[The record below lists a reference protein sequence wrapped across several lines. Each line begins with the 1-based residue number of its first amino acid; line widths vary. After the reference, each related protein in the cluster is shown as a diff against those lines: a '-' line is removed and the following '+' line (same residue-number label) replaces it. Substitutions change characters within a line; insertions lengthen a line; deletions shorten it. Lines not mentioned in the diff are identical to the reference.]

1 MVFSENLKKINYLKK
16 FEEADGR
23 FRIPDQRKKPPVSK
37 TSHNLQQ
44 TSEMPK
50 MQKQTEIFIFIFQFQ
65 PSDYRE
71 NFRRNKYDFLEP
83 KIMRLEV

>member
-23 FRIPDQRKKPPVSK
+23 FRIPDQRKRPPVSK

-50 MQKQTEIFIFIFQFQ
+50 MQK
-65 PSDYRE
+65 
-71 NFRRNKYDFLEP
+71 
-83 KIMRLEV
+83 